1 MLLMLMLLMVMVV
14 VVVML
19 QDCHHTVLQYEFSS
33 STGLSLSTVFAV
45 MEDACRDFNVIDD
58 YSLSQNTLDNVLP

>member
-1 MLLMLMLLMVMVV
+1 MLLMVV

-19 QDCHHTVLQYEFSS
+19 QDCHHNVLQYEFSS